1 MTTLRILLA
10 TFLLLVAAPTDAS
23 ACTTCGEALNG
34 GNVDDLCETS
44 GTLYDALTA
53 CLCQDSCAA
62 DCGDNACMSL
72 AMSGA
77 CLTCMDSACG
87 AQKANCL
94 ADGAFDPCPGQIDCQ
109 NGTCCP
115 AEAEACGAE
124 GTCIYPCPV
133 GQERC
138 GVDRCAPEGN
148 ICCDDV
154 GHPELTCSSNHVCT
168 EDGGCKLK
176 PAGCENGCG
185 QVDGRAFLSVFLVV
199 PLLVRGRRG
208 LGIGRS

>member
-1 MTTLRILLA
+1 MTTIRTLLTLLLLLLA
-10 TFLLLVAAPTDAS
+10 VPDAAY

-44 GTLYDALTA
+44 AALYDTLTA
-53 CLCQDSCAA
+53 CLCQDQCAPE
-62 DCGDNACMSL
+62 CGDSACMSL
-72 AMSGA
+72 PMSET
-77 CLTCMDSACG
+77 CLTCLDSRCA
-87 AQKANCL
+87 AQKATCL
-94 ADGAFDPCPGQIDCQ
+94 DDNVPDPCPGQVDCQ

-115 AEAEACGAE
+115 AEAEACGPE
-124 GTCIYPCPV
+124 GTCIYPCPA

-168 EDGGCKLK
+168 EDGGCKLVV
-176 PAGCENGCG
+176 ATGCNSGCG
-185 QVDGRAFLSVFLVV
+185 HVDGLSLLPFLVAAPSV
-199 PLLVRGRRG
+199 LRR
-208 LGIGRS
+208 RRRPSPRA